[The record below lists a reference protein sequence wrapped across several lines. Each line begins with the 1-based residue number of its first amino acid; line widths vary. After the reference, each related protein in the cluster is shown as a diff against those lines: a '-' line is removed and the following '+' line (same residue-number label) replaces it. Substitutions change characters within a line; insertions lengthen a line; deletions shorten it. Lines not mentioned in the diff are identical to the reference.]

1 MLLVK
6 TRLAPST
13 IHGIGLFADEFI
25 PKGTEVWKFVPGF
38 DLALS
43 VDEVESLPEMAKA
56 WIEQYG
62 YLDLNLRRWIVCIDD
77 ARFFN
82 HSQDPNTEEGAPDD
96 PFGVDVAS
104 RDIKAGEEITCD
116 YRLFD
121 WEPR

>member
-56 WIEQYG
+56 WIEQ
-62 YLDLNLRRWIVCIDD
+62 
-77 ARFFN
+77 
-82 HSQDPNTEEGAPDD
+82 
-96 PFGVDVAS
+96 
-104 RDIKAGEEITCD
+104 
-116 YRLFD
+116 
-121 WEPR
+121 